1 MRYIDKYRMHT
12 EAHALN
18 VLFLKDCYAGDILN
32 PIPSPANAD
41 RSYTDFKKPQ
51 YRDGVNG
58 WKELLLTEQLVNNSP
73 RCCYCMRKLNPSAG
87 KINYEHVIPKSLSGV
102 GGQTQYSYYSSHA
115 PALYEHVMMA
125 DEFVAKT
132 FTSITDIETE
142 TKIPHTTAL
151 SNLIVACNG
160 KRNTFASTGCCC
172 NGNREDDRIMPIM
185 LMQNADTDVMYDANG
200 IMSIA
205 CDDGTLKNITKD
217 LNDTTLQEI
226 RSIWY
231 HLSRVNKDLTQA
243 YTMPMKERIEWFKA
257 AYLTSN
263 FATLSDEI
271 KKYTSYLEKD
281 CFGKSPDTY
290 WHLLLAY
297 DWFYYYPGYAKQRN

>member
-1 MRYIDKYRMHT
+1 
-12 EAHALN
+12 
-18 VLFLKDCYAGDILN
+18 
-32 PIPSPANAD
+32 
-41 RSYTDFKKPQ
+41 
-51 YRDGVNG
+51 
-58 WKELLLTEQLVNNSP
+58 
-73 RCCYCMRKLNPSAG
+73 
-87 KINYEHVIPKSLSGV
+87 
-102 GGQTQYSYYSSHA
+102 
-115 PALYEHVMMA
+115 
-125 DEFVAKT
+125 
-132 FTSITDIETE
+132 
-142 TKIPHTTAL
+142 
-151 SNLIVACNG
+151 
-160 KRNTFASTGCCC
+160 
-172 NGNREDDRIMPIM
+172 
-185 LMQNADTDVMYDANG
+185 
-200 IMSIA
+200 MSIA
-205 CDDGTLKNITKD
+205 CDDGTFKNITKD